1 MGPLLI
7 TGASGLL
14 GAHLAAELHARGAP
28 FVAWRGV
35 RGVPFARHVDLTDDD
50 AVRRAF
56 DEAAPRAIVHAAAI
70 SAAADCARDPARAY
84 AVNVEATARLARLA
98 AASGATFVYVSTDLV
113 FDGEAAPY
121 AEGAARAPLS
131 VYGRTKAEGE
141 DAARE
146 ATGAR
151 VVRVALLFGRTAG
164 PRQGFFD
171 LQASAILRGEPMTL
185 FDDEWR
191 TPLSLLSAA
200 EGLLAVADAET
211 APALL
216 HLGGP
221 ERMSRLEM
229 GRRLAVVLGAP
240 SAHVRAASRLSI
252 PGEPRARDVSLDSAR
267 FRAAFPSFSTGTFEE
282 EVKRIQRRVDAAAG
296 SAPGA
301 SALV

>member
-1 MGPLLI
+1 MAPLLV

-14 GAHLAAELHARGAP
+14 GAHLCAELRARGAP
-28 FVAWRGV
+28 FVAWRGT
-35 RGVPFARHVDLTDDD
+35 REVPFARHVDLTDDD

-56 DEAAPRAIVHAAAI
+56 DEAPPRAIVHAAAI
-70 SAAADCARDPARAY
+70 SAASDCAKDPTRAY

-98 AASGATFVYVSTDLV
+98 KGARATLVYVSTDLV

-121 AEGAARAPLS
+121 TESGARAPLS

-146 ATGAR
+146 APGAR
-151 VVRVALLFGRTAG
+151 VVRVALLFGRTIG

-171 LQASAILRGEPMTL
+171 MQASAILRGEPMTL
-185 FDDEWR
+185 FEDEWR

-200 EGLLAVADAET
+200 EGLLAVASAET
-211 APALL
+211 APELL

-229 GRRLAVVLGAP
+229 GQRLAAALGAP
-240 SAHVRAASRLSI
+240 STNLRAASRLSI

-267 FRAAFPSFSTGTFEE
+267 FRAAFPSFSSGTFEE